1 MTRLPRNPYTTRAS
15 CGPAFRYSLA
25 STLIRSK
32 SARTASPAIIKYS
45 IGMPDISPPITT
57 RKSRTTENTKVHEE
71 KRRDFVYL
79 RALGGYFFHH
89 LLIHHAP
96 AFPEPD
102 AACSL
107 NFPPSAA
114 ALSSPAISAHRRTYA
129 IPFS

>member
-1 MTRLPRNPYTTRAS
+1 
-15 CGPAFRYSLA
+15 
-25 STLIRSK
+25 
-32 SARTASPAIIKYS
+32 
-45 IGMPDISPPITT
+45 MPSV
-57 RKSRTTENTKVHEE
+57 SRTYRLLSQPGNHEPLRTRRFTKE

-114 ALSSPAISAHRRTYA
+114 ALSSPSISAHRRTYA
-129 IPFS
+129 IPFPYRVTTTSVPF